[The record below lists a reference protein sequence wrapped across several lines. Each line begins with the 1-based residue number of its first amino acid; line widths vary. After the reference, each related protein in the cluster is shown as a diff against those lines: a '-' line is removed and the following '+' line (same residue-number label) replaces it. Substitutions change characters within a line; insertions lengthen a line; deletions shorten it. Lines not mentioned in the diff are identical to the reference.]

1 MGTPAPAS
9 DTHVQSF
16 ARGLRVITTFDATR
30 PRQTLTQVAGASG
43 LARATVRRLLLTL
56 VDLGYAA
63 TDGSTF
69 WLTPRILE
77 LGFAYVS
84 ALQLP
89 EIAQP
94 HLEQLSRVVGESSS
108 MSILDGED
116 IVYVARVPVTR
127 IMSLTITV
135 GTRLPAEPTAMG
147 RVLLAGLDD
156 APADPLLAEIRRQG
170 YAVVDQELESGLRA
184 VAAPVLDATGATVAA
199 VNIATS
205 ASSYTLTELHERV
218 APAVVETARLI
229 SHDLKTTTK

>member
-1 MGTPAPAS
+1 MSAPAPAS

-16 ARGLRVITTFDATR
+16 ARGLRVITTFNAQR
-30 PRQTLTQVAGASG
+30 PRQTLTQVAEASG

-63 TDGSTF
+63 TDGATF
-69 WLTPRILE
+69 WLTPRIMD
-77 LGFAYVS
+77 LGFSYVS
-84 ALQLP
+84 SLQLP

-94 HLEQLSRVVGESSS
+94 HLEQLSRVVGESAS
-108 MSILDGED
+108 MSVLDGED

-147 RVLLAGLDD
+147 RVLLAGL
-156 APADPLLAEIRRQG
+156 ADVGAHSDLAEVRLRG
-170 YAVVDQELESGLRA
+170 YAVVDQELETGLRA
-184 VAAPVLDATGATVAA
+184 VAAPVTDSTGATVAA

-205 ASSYTLTELHERV
+205 ASSYSLAELHERI

-229 SHDLKTTTK
+229 SNDLQTTSN

>member
-16 ARGLRVITTFDATR
+16 ARGLRVIRTFSAER
-30 PRQTLTQVAGASG
+30 PRQTLTQVAEASG

-63 TDGSTF
+63 TDGATF
-69 WLTPRILE
+69 WLSPRILE
-77 LGFAYVS
+77 LGFSYVS

-108 MSILDGED
+108 MSILDGND
-116 IVYVARVPVTR
+116 IVYVARVPVSR

-156 APADPLLAEIRRQG
+156 APALPHLAEVRRQG

-184 VAAPVLDATGATVAA
+184 VAAPVVDSTGATVAA

-205 ASSYTLTELHERV
+205 ASSHSIADLHDSV

-229 SHDLKTTTK
+229 SNDLTTLK